1 MPAMQLWG
9 PKFWSSKSMKKPN
22 TAAHI
27 RDSCTGRSA
36 DPWSSLT
43 SQGTYGGEPQVIEK
57 DTWCH
62 ATKIINS
69 VCKFP
74 VGNDC
79 LRWGRSHH
87 ATGMGRAFYEF
98 LCFLWTQSSQICNSQ
113 VSVFFWF
120 FFWLLCL
127 TAQLC
132 WSVWVCVLQVCHIQT
147 KDSLTNFS
155 EMCLLKSDIPLQSTD
170 SQQKP
175 CSLRLREWEWGE
187 QELSVI
193 KNRSQGWEMKTVLP
207 EASLEWESLF
217 CLELSFTSQL
227 PIGNGYCRYRK
238 ATPRS

>member
-1 MPAMQLWG
+1 MTASGEEG
-9 PKFWSSKSMKKPN
+9 P
-22 TAAHI
+22 T
-27 RDSCTGRSA
+27 T
-36 DPWSSLT
+36 
-43 SQGTYGGEPQVIEK
+43 PQVWVEPSMSF
-57 DTWCH
+57 CAFSEH
-62 ATKIINS
+62 SRARS
-69 VCKFP
+69 VT
-74 VGNDC
+74 
-79 LRWGRSHH
+79 LR
-87 ATGMGRAFYEF
+87 
-98 LCFLWTQSSQICNSQ
+98 CQ
-113 VSVFFWF
+113 VFFL
-120 FFWLLCL
+120 FWLLCL
-127 TAQLC
+127 MAQLC

-217 CLELSFTSQL
+217 CLGLSFTSQL